1 MKPKVIIL
9 IALLAVVI
17 AVIVG
22 TYGDVSTTATFSE
35 ADAQPNKEFHITG
48 ALLKDKPIEYDPVK
62 DPNYFTFYIQDKNGD
77 VRKVISHEPKLQ
89 DFELTETVTMI
100 GQSEGEHFRA
110 NKVLPKCPSKYEEEQ
125 ATAEQ
130 ANRT

>member
-22 TYGDVSTTATFSE
+22 TYGDVSTTATFTE

-48 ALLKDKPIEYDPVK
+48 TLLKDKPIEYDPVK
-62 DPNYFTFYIQDKNGD
+62 DPNYFTFYLQDKNGD

-100 GQSEGEHFRA
+100 GQAEGENFRA

-125 ATAEQ
+125 AKADQ
-130 ANRT
+130 AKRT